1 MVKQIAKSAGF
12 PDLRIVEYPAPIA
25 LDDVDTMEK
34 NIRSIVVPGLI
45 KALTQQVKS
54 TIKPKKRG
62 PSDRDIVFE
71 GTYEE
76 VQEYFYSKK
85 WSDGLPI
92 VPPTLDR
99 VDEFLRFTDRAPEEV
114 LGSLEPAMGA
124 CTVWTVSYTHLT
136 LPTIYS
142 V

>member
-1 MVKQIAKSAGF
+1 MVKQIANSAGF

-71 GTYEE
+71 
-76 VQEYFYSKK
+76 
-85 WSDGLPI
+85 
-92 VPPTLDR
+92 
-99 VDEFLRFTDRAPEEV
+99 
-114 LGSLEPAMGA
+114 
-124 CTVWTVSYTHLT
+124 
-136 LPTIYS
+136 
-142 V
+142 